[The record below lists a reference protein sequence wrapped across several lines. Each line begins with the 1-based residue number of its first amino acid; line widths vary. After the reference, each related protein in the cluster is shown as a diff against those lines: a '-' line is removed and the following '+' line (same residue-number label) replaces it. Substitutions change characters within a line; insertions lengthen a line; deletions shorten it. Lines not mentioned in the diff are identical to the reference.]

1 MNLNGQFYDTNMKI
15 LNAGVRMHISV
26 VVACAVFYKIENILC
41 GHRNLIIEEKA
52 AINDDVRDISIWKF
66 EILRYENFTQIK
78 YVP

>member
-26 VVACAVFYKIENILC
+26 VVACAVFSKIENILC